1 MIRDREKDKAI
12 KKRTGEGPLENL
24 KVRPWGV
31 EPQSTEPESVILSI
45 ELRAH
50 G

>member
-1 MIRDREKDKAI
+1 MQIAF
-12 KKRTGEGPLENL
+12 LVV
-24 KVRPWGV
+24 VRPWGV

-50 G
+50 IAIFLIATGAKLVFFL